1 MHKSVLNIAV
11 MSCLMSVGY
20 TQAAPNFDAN
30 LEVNTDAINK
40 EIGDT
45 TFDQNGRVE
54 LNASSKHTSGDY
66 FIFAKGTLLVTT
78 DGDTNVDDSFI
89 QLGNSH
95 YNFQLGRFEANNLFP
110 LGKDTIVE
118 HAGDVS
124 VYQANMARG
133 RAGSDGGQIA
143 FNMSASENFQFQLG
157 TIYGDDDADGDNS
170 TAFSG
175 IRPIVTYAAD
185 GFSLSAGYERVKY
198 DGTNNVDKSGVALT
212 ANFDIGEANL
222 NLSVANME
230 DKETDQK
237 VRSYSA
243 NLTQGNFGIGFISS
257 EEDNLAGL
265 DPTVMTTY
273 LAYTLPLF
281 DIEGATV
288 TLAGS
293 YSVADDVADDVNDKT
308 IASRVRFNY
317 KF

>member
-1 MHKSVLNIAV
+1 MNKSALNIAIL
-11 MSCLMSVGY
+11 SCVLGISSV
-20 TQAAPNFDAN
+20 QAAPVFDAN

-40 EIGDT
+40 KIGDT

-66 FIFAKGTLLVTT
+66 FILAKGTLLITT
-78 DGDTNVDDSFI
+78 DGDTNVDDSYI
-89 QLGNSH
+89 QLGSSY

-110 LGKDTIVE
+110 LGKDTLIE
-118 HAGDVS
+118 HAGGVS
-124 VYQANMARG
+124 VYEANMVRG

-143 FNMSASENFQFQLG
+143 FNLSASDNFQFQLG
-157 TIYGDDDADGDNS
+157 TIYGDDDAEGDDS

-175 IRPIVTYAAD
+175 VRPIVTYIAD
-185 GFSLSAGYERVKY
+185 GFRLSAGYERFKY
-198 DGTNNVDKSGVALT
+198 DGTTNVDKAGVALT
-212 ANFDIGEANL
+212 ANLNIGEANL
-222 NLSVANME
+222 NFSVANME
-230 DKETDQK
+230 DKEADKK

-257 EEDNLAGL
+257 EEDNSVGL

-281 DIEGATV
+281 DIDGATV

-293 YSVADDVADDVNDKT
+293 YSVAEDVADDVNDKT

-317 KF
+317 NF